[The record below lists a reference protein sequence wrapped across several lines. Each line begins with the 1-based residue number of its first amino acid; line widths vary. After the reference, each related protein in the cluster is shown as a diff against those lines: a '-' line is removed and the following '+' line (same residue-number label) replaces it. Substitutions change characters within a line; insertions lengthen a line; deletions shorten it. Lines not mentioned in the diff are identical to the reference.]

1 MYLLWIFLLILF
13 LGYPIAFAMFLVPTA
28 YVLITG
34 RAPLEI
40 IPYVM
45 YEQLNQFSLLAIP
58 LFIFAGALVNEIG
71 ITEKLVD
78 FSKQLVGRLRGGLS
92 LMTIVVS
99 TLFSGLSGSIVANT
113 ATVGPIMIPAMKK
126 EGYPGSYAAGVVCA
140 ASSIDAYVPPSIAM
154 ILYAAVV
161 GGISIGAMFIAGFA
175 AGILVALLQMLAAY
189 LISVKRKY
197 PKYVVPF
204 RIKDF
209 GLSIVGA
216 MPAIVCA
223 FIIIIGM
230 RAGATTATEIA
241 AVLVLYVILLGL
253 FWYKN
258 LTWKKLIHC
267 AFDSVK
273 MSGIILIILG
283 AAGPF
288 MWVLTKERIIADIVE
303 SFSYLCTTPFATYFF
318 FFLILTVAG
327 MVMETTANILILSP
341 IFAQIGLK
349 VGLDPFV
356 MAFVI
361 LMVLCIGPV
370 TPPVGISLYAASVI
384 ANEKI
389 EKVAVETWPFIMV
402 ELLAIILIILFPII
416 IKFFPNLMG
425 YVV

>member
-1 MYLLWIFLLILF
+1 
-13 LGYPIAFAMFLVPTA
+13 
-28 YVLITG
+28 
-34 RAPLEI
+34 
-40 IPYVM
+40 
-45 YEQLNQFSLLAIP
+45 
-58 LFIFAGALVNEIG
+58 
-71 ITEKLVD
+71 
-78 FSKQLVGRLRGGLS
+78 
-92 LMTIVVS
+92 
-99 TLFSGLSGSIVANT
+99 
-113 ATVGPIMIPAMKK
+113 MKK